1 MGKRQNSPHP
11 SSTTLYTLFIR
22 IDSNKKSLPY
32 GKPFIGEH
40 RLMLQP
46 DSNLIIDRNPT
57 QQDKDN
63 KVLA

>member
-1 MGKRQNSPHP
+1 MGKRQSWPHHYF
-11 SSTTLYTLFIR
+11 TTLYTPSTRTFP
-22 IDSNKKSLPY
+22 NKKSLPY

-57 QQDKDN
+57 QQGKDN
-63 KVLA
+63 KVLG